1 MKKLA
6 LLLFLSI
13 FINTAWAQVAEPLD
27 LEKAL
32 QLGLENNLQVKIGI
46 ENKNLRELDKK
57 IAAGNL
63 FLPTLN
69 ANYLRNFSTEDVTQT
84 FVSDPENPREID
96 AAKSRN
102 KAYSLVGI
110 YGFRPESLV
119 TMRRLGVLE
128 EISDLD
134 AKVIVEN
141 TVAGIS
147 TAYYRLILELQRYQV
162 LKQTLQLSKARLDI
176 SQAQYE
182 LGGAGKRDILTAQVD
197 YNGDSSL
204 LMTQHQ
210 IIQNARVN
218 LNELLATD
226 PDADYVIQDSSIQIG
241 DPLSLETLFENA
253 FLENKL
259 LLVNQRQNNA
269 AFLQIKELQA
279 QRLPVLNLNSSFNNS
294 VFNSDAGFLIQ
305 NERQG
310 LNYGGSITFNLFS
323 GLTLNRRIQSAKV
336 NQRIQDYSLEQYEVQ
351 LKSDLQR
358 AYNTYENNRGL
369 LTIEQTNYQVAK
381 ENSEIALER
390 FRLGIA
396 SYLEFRDAQVN
407 LLSAENRL
415 ISSVFQIKEQEI
427 ELLRLSGKIFFVSS
441 MDPVDEALDQ

>member
-1 MKKLA
+1 MKKGT
-6 LLLFLSI
+6 LLLVWILSI
-13 FINTAWAQVAEPLD
+13 TGAWAQTQESLD

-32 QLGLENNLQVKIGI
+32 ELGLENNLQIKIGV
-46 ENKNLRELDKK
+46 ENQNLRSLDKK
-57 IAAGNL
+57 IAAGN
-63 FLPTLN
+63 FFMPTLN
-69 ANYLRNFSTEDVTQT
+69 ANYLRSFSTEDVTQT

-102 KAYSLVGI
+102 KAYSFVGI

-119 TMRRLGVLE
+119 TMRRLGLLE
-128 EISDLD
+128 EISELE
-134 AKVIVEN
+134 AKIIVEN
-141 TVAGIS
+141 TIAGIS
-147 TAYYRLILELQRYQV
+147 TAYYRLILELQRFKV
-162 LKQTLQLSKARLDI
+162 LEQTLELSKARLEI
-176 SQAQYE
+176 AQAQYE
-182 LGGAGKRDILTAQVD
+182 LGGAGKRDFLAAQVD

-204 LMTQHQ
+204 LMTQYQ
-210 IIQNARVN
+210 VIQNARVN

-226 PDADYVIQDSSIQIG
+226 PGTDYLIQDSTISIG
-241 DPLSLETLFENA
+241 KTLSLGELVENA
-253 FLENKL
+253 FLDNKL
-259 LLVNQRQNNA
+259 LLANQRRNND
-269 AFLQIKELQA
+269 AFLQLKELQA
-279 QRLPVLNLNSSFNNS
+279 QRLPALNLNSSFNNS

-336 NQRIQDYSLEQYEVQ
+336 NQRIQDYSLEQYEIQ

-358 AYNTYENNRGL
+358 AYNTYDNNLGL
-369 LTIEQTNYQVAK
+369 LSIEQKNYQVAK

-415 ISSVFQIKEQEI
+415 ITSIYQIKEQEI
-427 ELLRLSGKIFFVSS
+427 ELLRLSGNLFFTTTLEESTN
-441 MDPVDEALDQ
+441 

>member
-57 IAAGNL
+57 VAAGSF
-63 FLPTLN
+63 FLPTVN
-69 ANYLRNFSTEDVTQT
+69 ANYLRSFSTEDVTQT

-102 KAYSLVGI
+102 KAYSFVGI

-162 LKQTLQLSKARLDI
+162 LKQTLQLSKARLNI
-176 SQAQYE
+176 SQAQYD
-182 LGGAGKRDILTAQVD
+182 LGGAGKRDFLAAQVD

-218 LNELLATD
+218 LNELLAAD
-226 PDADYVIQDSSIQIG
+226 PDTEYVIQDSTIQIG
-241 DPLSLETLFENA
+241 DPLSLETLYENA

-269 AFLQIKELQA
+269 AFLEIKQLQA

-369 LTIEQTNYQVAK
+369 LSIEQTNYQVAK

-415 ISSVFQIKEQEI
+415 ITSVFQIKEQEI
-427 ELLRLSGKIFFVSS
+427 ELLRLSGKIFFVNST
-441 MDPVDEALDQ
+441 DPVDGAIEQ

>member
-1 MKKLA
+1 MKIGT
-6 LLLFLSI
+6 LLLAFLLPI
-13 FINTAWAQVAEPLD
+13 LPVWGQVQEPLD

-32 QLGLENNLQVKIGI
+32 QLGLENNLQVKIGV
-46 ENKNLRELDKK
+46 ENRNLRELDKK
-57 IAAGNL
+57 IAAGSL
-63 FLPTLN
+63 FMPTLN
-69 ANYLRNFSTEDVTQT
+69 ANYLRSFATEDVTQT
-84 FVSDPENPREID
+84 FVSDPKNPREID
-96 AAKSRN
+96 AAKSKN
-102 KAYSLVGI
+102 KAYSFVGI
-110 YGFRPESLV
+110 YGFRPESLL
-119 TMRRLGVLE
+119 TMRRLGMLE

-134 AKVIVEN
+134 AKIIVEN

-147 TAYYRLILELQRYQV
+147 TAYYRLILELQRLKV
-162 LKQTLQLSKARLDI
+162 LQQTLFLSKARLDI

-182 LGGAGKRDILTAQVD
+182 LGGAGKRDYLAAQVD

-204 LMTQHQ
+204 LMTQYQ
-210 IIQNARVN
+210 VIQNARVN
-218 LNELLATD
+218 LNELLAAD
-226 PDADYVIQDSSIQIG
+226 PDTDFLIQDSTITIG
-241 DPLSLETLFENA
+241 DRLALDELYETA

-259 LLVNQRQNNA
+259 LLVNQRSNNE
-269 AFLQIKELQA
+269 AFLRIKELQA
-279 QRLPVLNLNSSFNNS
+279 SRLPGINLNSSFNNS

-310 LNYGGSITFNLFS
+310 LNYGGSITLNLFS

-336 NQRIQDYSLEQYEVQ
+336 NQRIQDYSLENYEIQ

-358 AYNTYENNRGL
+358 AYNTYENNLGL
-369 LTIEQTNYQVAK
+369 LSIEQTNYQVAK

-415 ISSVFQIKEQEI
+415 ITSIFQIKQQEI
-427 ELLRLSGKIFFVSS
+427 ELLRLSGKIFFTSS
-441 MDPVDEALDQ
+441 LDTFEVPTN

>member
-1 MKKLA
+1 MKKGT
-6 LLLFLSI
+6 LLLLAI
-13 FINTAWAQVAEPLD
+13 LCMTGVWAQAQEALD

-32 QLGLENNLQVKIGI
+32 QLGLENNLQVKIGV
-46 ENKNLRELDKK
+46 ENRNLRELDTK

-63 FLPTLN
+63 FMPTLN
-69 ANYLRNFSTEDVTQT
+69 ANYLRTFSTEDVTQT
-84 FVSDPENPREID
+84 FVSDPNNPRQID
-96 AAKSRN
+96 AAKSKN
-102 KAYSLVGI
+102 KAYSVVGI

-119 TMRRLGVLE
+119 TIRRLGMLE

-147 TAYYRLILELQRYQV
+147 TAYYRLILELQRYKV
-162 LKQTLQLSKARLDI
+162 LQQTLQLSKARLEI
-176 SQAQYE
+176 AEAQYD
-182 LGGAGKRDILTAQVD
+182 LGGAGKRDFLAAQVD

-204 LMTQHQ
+204 LMTQIQ
-210 IIQNARVN
+210 VIQNARGN
-218 LNELLATD
+218 LNELLAQ
-226 PDADYVIQDSSIQIG
+226 DATTDYVIQDSTINIG
-241 DPLSLETLFENA
+241 DRLSIENLYESA

-259 LLVNQRQNNA
+259 LLVNQRRNNE
-269 AFLQIKELQA
+269 AFLRVKELQA
-279 QRLPVLNLNSSFNNS
+279 SRLPGINLNSSYTNS

-310 LNYGGSITFNLFS
+310 LNYGGTITFNLFS
-323 GLTLNRRIQSAKV
+323 GFALNRRIQGAKV
-336 NQRIQDYSLEQYEVQ
+336 NQRIQDYSLEQYEIQ
-351 LKSDLQR
+351 LKSDIQR
-358 AYNTYENNRGL
+358 AYNTYDTNLGL
-369 LTIEQTNYQVAK
+369 LSIEEKNYQVAK

-415 ISSVFQIKEQEI
+415 ITSIFQIKQQEI
-427 ELLRLSGKIFFVSS
+427 ELLRLSGKIFFSNS
-441 MDPVDEALDQ
+441 MEDFEIPEN

>member
-1 MKKLA
+1 MKKGT
-6 LLLFLSI
+6 LLLLVI
-13 FINTAWAQVAEPLD
+13 LCMTGVRAQAQETLD

-32 QLGLENNLQVKIGI
+32 QLGLENNLQVKIGV
-46 ENKNLRELDKK
+46 ENRNLRELDKK
-57 IAAGNL
+57 IAAGN
-63 FLPTLN
+63 FFMPTLN
-69 ANYLRNFSTEDVTQT
+69 ANYLRSFSTEDVIQT

-102 KAYSLVGI
+102 KAYSFVGI
-110 YGFRPESLV
+110 YGFRPESLL

-147 TAYYRLILELQRYQV
+147 TAYYRLILELQRLKV
-162 LKQTLQLSKARLDI
+162 LQQTLFLSKARLDI

-182 LGGAGKRDILTAQVD
+182 LGGAGKRDYLAAQVD

-204 LMTQHQ
+204 LMTQYQ
-210 IIQNARVN
+210 VIQNARVN
-218 LNELLATD
+218 LNELLAAD
-226 PDADYVIQDSSIQIG
+226 PDTNFLIQDSTITTG
-241 DPLSLETLFENA
+241 DRLALDSLYESA
-253 FLENKL
+253 FLENKQ
-259 LLVNQRQNNA
+259 LLVNQRNNNE
-269 AFLQIKELQA
+269 AFLRIRELQA
-279 QRLPVLNLNSSFNNS
+279 SRLPGINLNSSFNNS

-310 LNYGGSITFNLFS
+310 LNYGGTITFNLFS

-336 NQRIQDYSLEQYEVQ
+336 NQRIQDYSLEQYEIQ
-351 LKSDLQR
+351 LKSDIQR
-358 AYNTYENNRGL
+358 AYNTYENNLGL
-369 LTIEQTNYQVAK
+369 LSIEQTNYQVAK

-415 ISSVFQIKEQEI
+415 ITSIFQIKQQEI
-427 ELLRLSGKIFFVSS
+427 ELLRLSGKIFFTSS
-441 MDPVDEALDQ
+441 LEDFEVPTN

>member
-6 LLLFLSI
+6 LLLLASCC
-13 FINTAWAQVAEPLD
+13 INAAWAQVKEPLD

-57 IAAGNL
+57 VAAGSF

-69 ANYLRNFSTEDVTQT
+69 GSYLRTFSTEDVTQT
-84 FVSDPENPREID
+84 FVSDPENPRAID

-102 KAYSLVGI
+102 KAYSFVGI

-162 LKQTLQLSKARLDI
+162 LKQTLQLSKARLTI

-182 LGGAGKRDILTAQVD
+182 LGGAGKRDFLAAQVD

-218 LNELLATD
+218 LNELLAAD
-226 PDADYVIQDSSIQIG
+226 PDIEYAIQDSTIQIG
-241 DPLSLETLFENA
+241 DPLSLETLYESA

-269 AFLQIKELQA
+269 AFLQIKALQA

-310 LNYGGSITFNLFS
+310 LNYGGTITFNLFS

-415 ISSVFQIKEQEI
+415 ITSVFQIKEQEI
-427 ELLRLSGKIFFVSS
+427 ELLRLSGKIFFVNAL
-441 MDPVDEALDQ
+441 DPVDGAIAQ

>member
-141 TVAGIS
+141 TVASIS

-162 LKQTLQLSKARLDI
+162 LKQTLQLSKARLNI
-176 SQAQYE
+176 SEAQYD
-182 LGGAGKRDILTAQVD
+182 LGGAGKRDYLAAQVD

-226 PDADYVIQDSSIQIG
+226 PDADYVIQDSTIQIG

-269 AFLQIKELQA
+269 AFLQIKELHA
-279 QRLPVLNLNSSFNNS
+279 QRLPVLNLTSSFNNS

-369 LTIEQTNYQVAK
+369 LTIEQTNYPVAK

-415 ISSVFQIKEQEI
+415 ITSVFQIKEQEI

-441 MDPVDEALDQ
+441 LDPVDEAVDQ

>member
-1 MKKLA
+1 MKIGT
-6 LLLFLSI
+6 LLLAFLLPI
-13 FINTAWAQVAEPLD
+13 LPVWGQVQEPLD

-32 QLGLENNLQVKIGI
+32 QLGLENNLQVKIGV
-46 ENKNLRELDKK
+46 ENRNLRELDKK
-57 IAAGNL
+57 IAAGSL
-63 FLPTLN
+63 FMPTLN
-69 ANYLRNFSTEDVTQT
+69 ANYLRTFATEDVTQT
-84 FVSDPENPREID
+84 FVSDPKNPREID
-96 AAKSRN
+96 AAKSKN
-102 KAYSLVGI
+102 KAYSFVGI
-110 YGFRPESLV
+110 YGFRPESLL
-119 TMRRLGVLE
+119 TMRRLGMLE

-134 AKVIVEN
+134 AKIIVEN

-147 TAYYRLILELQRYQV
+147 TAYYRLILELQRLKV
-162 LKQTLQLSKARLDI
+162 LKQTLFLSKARLDI

-182 LGGAGKRDILTAQVD
+182 LGGAGKRDFLAAQVD

-204 LMTQHQ
+204 LMTQYQ
-210 IIQNARVN
+210 VIQNARVN
-218 LNELLATD
+218 LNELLAAD
-226 PDADYVIQDSSIQIG
+226 PDTNFLIQDSTITIG
-241 DPLSLETLFENA
+241 DRLALDELYETA

-259 LLVNQRQNNA
+259 LLVNQRSNNE
-269 AFLQIKELQA
+269 AFLRIKELQA
-279 QRLPVLNLNSSFNNS
+279 SRLPGINLNSSFNNS

-310 LNYGGSITFNLFS
+310 LNYGGSITLNLFS

-336 NQRIQDYSLEQYEVQ
+336 NQRIQDYSLENYEIQ

-358 AYNTYENNRGL
+358 AYNTYENNLGL
-369 LTIEQTNYQVAK
+369 LSIEQTNYQVAK

-415 ISSVFQIKEQEI
+415 ITSIFQIKQQEI
-427 ELLRLSGKIFFVSS
+427 ELLRLSGKIFFTSS
-441 MDPVDEALDQ
+441 LDTFEVPTN

>member
-1 MKKLA
+1 MKKGT
-6 LLLFLSI
+6 LFLVWIWSI
-13 FINTAWAQVAEPLD
+13 TGAWAQTQESLN

-32 QLGLENNLQVKIGI
+32 ELGLENNLQIKIGV
-46 ENKNLRELDKK
+46 ENQTLRSLDKK
-57 IAAGNL
+57 IAAGN
-63 FLPTLN
+63 FFMPTLN
-69 ANYLRNFSTEDVTQT
+69 ANYLRSFSTEDVTQT

-102 KAYSLVGI
+102 KAYSFVGI

-119 TMRRLGVLE
+119 TMRRLGLLE
-128 EISDLD
+128 EISELE
-134 AKVIVEN
+134 AKIIVEN
-141 TVAGIS
+141 TIAGIS
-147 TAYYRLILELQRYQV
+147 TAYYRLILELQRFKV
-162 LKQTLQLSKARLDI
+162 LEQTLALSKASLEI
-176 SQAQYE
+176 AQAQYE
-182 LGGAGKRDILTAQVD
+182 LGGAGKRDFLAAQVD

-204 LMTQHQ
+204 LMTQYQ
-210 IIQNARVN
+210 VIQNARVN

-226 PDADYVIQDSSIQIG
+226 PSTDYLIQDSTISIG
-241 DPLSLETLFENA
+241 KTLSLDELVENA
-253 FLENKL
+253 FLDNKL
-259 LLVNQRQNNA
+259 LLANQRRNND
-269 AFLQIKELQA
+269 AFLQLKELQA
-279 QRLPVLNLNSSFNNS
+279 QRLPALNLNSSFNNS

-310 LNYGGSITFNLFS
+310 LNYGGTITFNLFS

-336 NQRIQDYSLEQYEVQ
+336 NQRIQDYSLEQFEIQ

-358 AYNTYENNRGL
+358 AYNTYDNNLGL
-369 LTIEQTNYQVAK
+369 LSIEQKNYQVAK

-415 ISSVFQIKEQEI
+415 ITSVYQIKEQEI
-427 ELLRLSGKIFFVSS
+427 ELLRLSGNLFFTTSL
-441 MDPVDEALDQ
+441 EEETN

>member
-1 MKKLA
+1 MKIGT
-6 LLLFLSI
+6 LLLAFLLPVLSV
-13 FINTAWAQVAEPLD
+13 WGQVQEPLD

-32 QLGLENNLQVKIGI
+32 QLGLENNLQVKIGV
-46 ENKNLRELDKK
+46 ENRNLRELDKK
-57 IAAGNL
+57 IAAGSL
-63 FLPTLN
+63 FMPTLN
-69 ANYLRNFSTEDVTQT
+69 ANYLRSFATEDVTQT
-84 FVSDPENPREID
+84 FVSDPKNPREID
-96 AAKSRN
+96 AAKSKN
-102 KAYSLVGI
+102 KAYSFVGI
-110 YGFRPESLV
+110 YGFRPESLL
-119 TMRRLGVLE
+119 TMRRLGMLE

-134 AKVIVEN
+134 AKIIVEN

-147 TAYYRLILELQRYQV
+147 TAYYRLILELQRLKV
-162 LKQTLQLSKARLDI
+162 LQQTLFLSKARLDI

-182 LGGAGKRDILTAQVD
+182 LGGAGKRDFLAAQVD

-204 LMTQHQ
+204 LMTQYQ
-210 IIQNARVN
+210 VIQNARVN
-218 LNELLATD
+218 LNELLAAD
-226 PDADYVIQDSSIQIG
+226 PDTNFLIQDSTITIG
-241 DPLSLETLFENA
+241 DRLTLETLYESA

-259 LLVNQRQNNA
+259 LLVNQRNNNE
-269 AFLQIKELQA
+269 AFLRIKELQA
-279 QRLPVLNLNSSFNNS
+279 SRLPGINLNSSFNNS

-336 NQRIQDYSLEQYEVQ
+336 NQRIQDYSLEQYEIQ
-351 LKSDLQR
+351 LKSDIQR
-358 AYNTYENNRGL
+358 AYNTYDNNLGL
-369 LTIEQTNYQVAK
+369 LSIEQTNYQVAK

-415 ISSVFQIKEQEI
+415 ITSIFQIKQQEI
-427 ELLRLSGKIFFVSS
+427 ELLRLSGKIFFTSS
-441 MDPVDEALDQ
+441 LEPFEVPVN

>member
-1 MKKLA
+1 MKIGT
-6 LLLFLSI
+6 LLLAFLLPI
-13 FINTAWAQVAEPLD
+13 LPVWGQVQEPLD

-32 QLGLENNLQVKIGI
+32 QLGLENNLQVKIGV
-46 ENKNLRELDKK
+46 ENRNLRELDKK
-57 IAAGNL
+57 IAAGSL
-63 FLPTLN
+63 FMPTLN
-69 ANYLRNFSTEDVTQT
+69 ANYLRSFSTEDVTQT
-84 FVSDPENPREID
+84 FVSDPENPRAID
-96 AAKSRN
+96 AAKSKN
-102 KAYSLVGI
+102 KAYSFVGI
-110 YGFRPESLV
+110 YGFRPESLL
-119 TMRRLGVLE
+119 TMRRLGMLE

-134 AKVIVEN
+134 AKIIVEN

-147 TAYYRLILELQRYQV
+147 TAYYRLILELQRLKV
-162 LKQTLQLSKARLDI
+162 LQQTLFLSKARLDI

-182 LGGAGKRDILTAQVD
+182 LGGAGKRDYLAAQVD

-204 LMTQHQ
+204 LMTQYQ
-210 IIQNARVN
+210 VIQNARVN
-218 LNELLATD
+218 LNELLAAD
-226 PDADYVIQDSSIQIG
+226 PDTDFLIQDSTITIG
-241 DPLSLETLFENA
+241 DRLALDELYETA

-259 LLVNQRQNNA
+259 LLVNQRSNNE
-269 AFLQIKELQA
+269 AFLRIKELQA
-279 QRLPVLNLNSSFNNS
+279 SRLPVINLNSSFNNS

-310 LNYGGSITFNLFS
+310 LNYGGSITLNLFS

-336 NQRIQDYSLEQYEVQ
+336 NQRIQDYSLENYEIQ

-358 AYNTYENNRGL
+358 AYNTYENNQGL
-369 LTIEQTNYQVAK
+369 LSIEQTNYQVAK

-415 ISSVFQIKEQEI
+415 ITSIFQIKQQEI
-427 ELLRLSGKIFFVSS
+427 ELLRLSGKIFFTSS
-441 MDPVDEALDQ
+441 LDAFEVPTN

>member
-1 MKKLA
+1 MKIGT
-6 LLLFLSI
+6 LLLAFLLPVLSV
-13 FINTAWAQVAEPLD
+13 WGQVQEPLD

-32 QLGLENNLQVKIGI
+32 QLGLENNLQVKIGV
-46 ENKNLRELDKK
+46 ENRNLRELDKK
-57 IAAGNL
+57 IAAGSL
-63 FLPTLN
+63 FMPSLN
-69 ANYLRNFSTEDVTQT
+69 ANYLRSFATEDVTQT

-96 AAKSRN
+96 AAKSKN
-102 KAYSLVGI
+102 KAYSFVGI
-110 YGFRPESLV
+110 YGFRPESLL
-119 TMRRLGVLE
+119 TMRRLGMLE

-134 AKVIVEN
+134 AKIIVEN

-147 TAYYRLILELQRYQV
+147 TAYYRLILELQRLKV
-162 LKQTLQLSKARLDI
+162 LQQTLFLSKARLDI

-182 LGGAGKRDILTAQVD
+182 LGGAGKRDFLAAQVD

-204 LMTQHQ
+204 LMTQYQ
-210 IIQNARVN
+210 VIQNARVN
-218 LNELLATD
+218 LNELLAAD
-226 PDADYVIQDSSIQIG
+226 PDTNFLIQDSTITIG
-241 DPLSLETLFENA
+241 DRLTLETLYESA

-259 LLVNQRQNNA
+259 LLVNQRNNNE
-269 AFLQIKELQA
+269 AFLRIKELQA
-279 QRLPVLNLNSSFNNS
+279 SRLPGINLNSSFNNS

-336 NQRIQDYSLEQYEVQ
+336 NQRIQDYSLEQYEIQ
-351 LKSDLQR
+351 LKSDIQR
-358 AYNTYENNRGL
+358 AYNTYDNNLGL
-369 LTIEQTNYQVAK
+369 LSIEQTNYQVAK

-415 ISSVFQIKEQEI
+415 ITSIFQIKQQEI
-427 ELLRLSGKIFFVSS
+427 ELLRLSGKIFFTSS
-441 MDPVDEALDQ
+441 LEPFEVPVN

>member
-1 MKKLA
+1 MKKVT
-6 LLLFLSI
+6 LLLLAFLGMAGVS
-13 FINTAWAQVAEPLD
+13 AQAQETLD

-46 ENKNLRELDKK
+46 ENRNLRELDKK
-57 IAAGNL
+57 VAAGSL
-63 FLPTLN
+63 FMPTLN
-69 ANYLRNFSTEDVTQT
+69 ANYLRTFSTEDVTQT
-84 FVSDPENPREID
+84 FVSDPNNPRQID
-96 AAKSRN
+96 AAKSKN
-102 KAYSLVGI
+102 KAYSMVGI
-110 YGFRPESLV
+110 YGFRPESVL
-119 TMRRLGVLE
+119 TLRRLGVLE

-147 TAYYRLILELQRYQV
+147 TAYYRLILELQRYKV
-162 LKQTLQLSKARLDI
+162 LQQTMQLSKARLEI
-176 SQAQYE
+176 AQAQYD
-182 LGGAGKRDILTAQVD
+182 LGGAGKRDFLAAQVD

-204 LMTQHQ
+204 LMTQIQ
-210 IIQNARVN
+210 VIQNARVN
-218 LNELLATD
+218 LNELLAAD
-226 PDADYVIQDSSIQIG
+226 PDTEYAIQDSTIVIG
-241 DPLSLETLFENA
+241 DRLLLDSLFESA

-259 LLVNQRQNNA
+259 LLVNQRRNNE
-269 AFLQIKELQA
+269 AFLRVKELQA
-279 QRLPVLNLNSSFNNS
+279 SRLPGINLNSSYTNS

-310 LNYGGSITFNLFS
+310 LNYGGTISFNLFS

-336 NQRIQDYSLEQYEVQ
+336 NQRIQDYSLEQYEIQ
-351 LKSDLQR
+351 LKSDIQR
-358 AYNTYENNRGL
+358 AYNTYDTNLGL
-369 LTIEQTNYQVAK
+369 LSIEEKNYQVAK

-415 ISSVFQIKEQEI
+415 ITSVFQIKQQEI
-427 ELLRLSGKIFFVSS
+427 ELLRLSGKIFFANSLE
-441 MDPVDEALDQ
+441 DFTIPEN

>member
-1 MKKLA
+1 MKKGT
-6 LLLFLSI
+6 LLLVWILSI
-13 FINTAWAQVAEPLD
+13 TGAWAQTQESLD

-32 QLGLENNLQVKIGI
+32 ELGLENNLQIKIGV
-46 ENKNLRELDKK
+46 ENQNLRSLDKK
-57 IAAGNL
+57 IAAGN
-63 FLPTLN
+63 FFMPTLN
-69 ANYLRNFSTEDVTQT
+69 ADYLRSFSTEDVTQT

-102 KAYSLVGI
+102 KAYSFVGI

-119 TMRRLGVLE
+119 TMRRLGLLE
-128 EISDLD
+128 EISELE
-134 AKVIVEN
+134 AKIIVEN
-141 TVAGIS
+141 TIAGIS
-147 TAYYRLILELQRYQV
+147 TAYYRLILELQRFKV
-162 LKQTLQLSKARLDI
+162 LEQTLELSKARLEI
-176 SQAQYE
+176 AQAQYE
-182 LGGAGKRDILTAQVD
+182 LGGAGKRDFLAAQVD

-204 LMTQHQ
+204 LMTQYQ
-210 IIQNARVN
+210 VIQNARVN

-226 PDADYVIQDSSIQIG
+226 PGTDYLIQDSTISIG
-241 DPLSLETLFENA
+241 KTLSLGELVENA
-253 FLENKL
+253 FLDNKL
-259 LLVNQRQNNA
+259 LLANQRRNND
-269 AFLQIKELQA
+269 AFLQLKELQA
-279 QRLPVLNLNSSFNNS
+279 QRLPALNLNSSFNNS

-336 NQRIQDYSLEQYEVQ
+336 NQRIQDYSLEQYEIQ

-358 AYNTYENNRGL
+358 AYNTYDNNLGL
-369 LTIEQTNYQVAK
+369 LSIEQKNYQVAK

-415 ISSVFQIKEQEI
+415 ITSIYQIKEQEI
-427 ELLRLSGKIFFVSS
+427 ELLRLSGNLFFTTSLEES
-441 MDPVDEALDQ
+441 TN

>member
-1 MKKLA
+1 MKIGT
-6 LLLFLSI
+6 LLLAFLLPI
-13 FINTAWAQVAEPLD
+13 LPVWGQVQEPLD

-32 QLGLENNLQVKIGI
+32 QLGLENNLQVKIGV
-46 ENKNLRELDKK
+46 ENRNLRELDKK
-57 IAAGNL
+57 IAAGSL
-63 FLPTLN
+63 FMPSLN
-69 ANYLRNFSTEDVTQT
+69 ANYLRSFSTEDVTQT

-96 AAKSRN
+96 AAKSKN
-102 KAYSLVGI
+102 KAYSFVGI
-110 YGFRPESLV
+110 YGFRPESLL
-119 TMRRLGVLE
+119 TMRRLGMLE

-134 AKVIVEN
+134 AKIIVEN

-147 TAYYRLILELQRYQV
+147 TAYYRLILELQRLKV
-162 LKQTLQLSKARLDI
+162 LQQTLFLSKARLDI

-182 LGGAGKRDILTAQVD
+182 LGGAGKRDFLAAQVD

-204 LMTQHQ
+204 LMTQYQ
-210 IIQNARVN
+210 VIQNARVN
-218 LNELLATD
+218 LNELLAAD
-226 PDADYVIQDSSIQIG
+226 PDTDFLIQDSTITIG
-241 DPLSLETLFENA
+241 DRLALDELYETA

-259 LLVNQRQNNA
+259 LLVNQRSNNE
-269 AFLQIKELQA
+269 AFLRIKELQA
-279 QRLPVLNLNSSFNNS
+279 SRLPGINLNSSFNNS

-310 LNYGGSITFNLFS
+310 LNYGGSITLNLFS

-336 NQRIQDYSLEQYEVQ
+336 NQRIQDYSLENYEIQ

-358 AYNTYENNRGL
+358 AYNTYENNQGL
-369 LTIEQTNYQVAK
+369 LSIEQTNYQVAK

-415 ISSVFQIKEQEI
+415 ITSIFQIKQQEI
-427 ELLRLSGKIFFVSS
+427 ELLRLSGKIFFTSS
-441 MDPVDEALDQ
+441 LDAFEVPTN

>member
-6 LLLFLSI
+6 LLLLVGFCIS
-13 FINTAWAQVAEPLD
+13 TAWAQIREPLD

-57 IAAGNL
+57 VAAGNF
-63 FLPTLN
+63 FLPTVN

-162 LKQTLQLSKARLDI
+162 LKQSLQLSKARLNI
-176 SQAQYE
+176 SQAQYD
-182 LGGAGKRDILTAQVD
+182 LGGAGKRDYLAAQVD

-226 PDADYVIQDSSIQIG
+226 PDADYVIQDSTIQIG

-269 AFLQIKELQA
+269 AFLQIKALQA
-279 QRLPVLNLNSSFNNS
+279 QRLPVLNLNSSFTNS

-415 ISSVFQIKEQEI
+415 ITSVFQIKEQEI

-441 MDPVDEALDQ
+441 LDPVDEAVDQ